1 MNILFFGPSASLG
14 TGYGLL
20 IRNIGSRLNKLGK
33 KKVKCNDCKR
43 EDYLEPS
50 KNKCEKCN
58 SKNIEVIEEADKS
71 YNGPYHNV
79 FQMGLHTIGEI
90 DERYGFPILPVGDN
104 PYGSDRLEYYIT
116 EYGIDILITMT
127 DLFQDT
133 FSYIKDVVRQTGVY
147 WINHCTIYSTPL
159 SPFVAKSL
167 THSDLIVAPSN
178 FAYQTIKK
186 GNYDNIKMIY
196 HGVDLNVFKPNPKG
210 MIQHRK
216 ESKTEDKF
224 IFLYIARNTPLQKEF
239 PTLFHA
245 YKLFLE
251 MKEVKCKCGYEF
263 ESNEPNIKC
272 TKCGSEELTITN
284 NRRKNTI
291 LFCHTNPQEIQ
302 GFNLQLMAERFG
314 IIKNVLFTAGHNA
327 NFTLPPEEMAN
338 IYNYADCILVCS
350 TGESFSFILI
360 EGMACGKPVIAMNF
374 SAPVELI
381 KNSGAGLLADIKGMW
396 TTKLISDLCLV
407 DELSYA
413 QCMDKIYSDE
423 KLRERLSKNALNF
436 VKNFDWKIIVKEWER
451 LLE

>member
-20 IRNIGSRLNKLGK
+20 IRNLGSRLNKLGK
-33 KKVKCNDCKR
+33 KKVKCNNCKR
-43 EDYLEPS
+43 EAYLEPS
-50 KNKCEKCN
+50 KNKCERCN
-58 SKNIEVIEEADKS
+58 SENIEVIEEADKS
-71 YNGPYHNV
+71 YIGHYYNIYQ
-79 FQMGLHTIGEI
+79 FGLHTLGEI

-133 FSYIKDVVRQTGVY
+133 FSYIKDVVRKTGVY

-167 THSDLIVAPSN
+167 SYSDLIIAPSN
-178 FAYQTIKK
+178 FAYQTIKN
-186 GNYDNIKMIY
+186 GNYDNAKMIY
-196 HGVDLNVFKPNPKG
+196 HGVDLNIFKPNPKE
-210 MIQHRK
+210 MMQHRK

-245 YKLFLE
+245 YKTFLNNVE
-251 MKEVKCKCGYEF
+251 GAKEK
-263 ESNEPNIKC
+263 
-272 TKCGSEELTITN
+272 
-284 NRRKNTI
+284 TI
-291 LFCHTNPQEIQ
+291 LFCHTNPVEIS

-327 NFTLPPEEMAN
+327 NFTLPPEEMAK
-338 IYNYADCILVCS
+338 IYNYADCVLICS
-350 TGESFSFILI
+350 TGESFSLTLI
-360 EGMACGKPVIAMNF
+360 EGMACGKPIIAMNF

-381 KNSGAGLLADIKGMW
+381 KNSCAGLLADIKGMW
-396 TTKLISDLCLV
+396 TTKLISDLCII

-413 QCMDKIYSDE
+413 KCMGQIYEDE
-423 KLRERLSKNALNF
+423 KLRERLSKNAISF
-436 VKNFDWKIIVKEWER
+436 VKNFSWDLIVKEWIG